1 MARTRSTIPSTPRTA
16 ATSSTDG
23 TIISKHRWEA
33 TSASA
38 PSLTNPCPKAESRNR
53 VKLWLWIGAVH
64 FIPVP
69 AVVPENRRGV
79 CGLFQQK
86 SSGILHIVESK
97 QDLLAVNRQYWTVGH
112 YDLLAYPPREHSVT
126 GYSTFRAKSFRG

>member
-1 MARTRSTIPSTPRTA
+1 MRLPM
-16 ATSSTDG
+16 
-23 TIISKHRWEA
+23 EA
-33 TSASA
+33 PAFSNSASRLFRLTCGRRKRSGEPTEL
-38 PSLTNPCPKAESRNR
+38 PSNSKSRPVRTVRAE
-53 VKLWLWIGAVH
+53 LWLWIGAVH

-69 AVVPENRRGV
+69 AVVPENCRGV

-97 QDLLAVNRQYWTVGH
+97 QDLLAINRQYWTVGH

-126 GYSTFRAKSFRG
+126 GYSTFRANSFRG